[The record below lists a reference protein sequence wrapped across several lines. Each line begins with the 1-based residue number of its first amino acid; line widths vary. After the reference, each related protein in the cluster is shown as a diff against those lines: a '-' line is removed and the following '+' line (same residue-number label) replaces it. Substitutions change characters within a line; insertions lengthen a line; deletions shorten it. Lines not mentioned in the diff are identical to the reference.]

1 MSKIDLKNNYLLIF
15 FSIIPI
21 CIIVGPAISIINIFL
36 LIISFLF
43 YYKNKS
49 FLHIFRTKVVIFL
62 LIIYLYLLFN
72 SVISIDY
79 KMGLVRNLGFFRFLL
94 LFFAINY
101 LFFNNKKIDI
111 AFNFWLLV
119 SFIVMFDIFFEFFL
133 GKNILGYS
141 QSYTCESCPR
151 IVSFFKD
158 ELIVGGYLNGF
169 IFIVF
174 GFLFSN
180 FDQKK
185 KDKQFYIFLFI
196 LIFFLCILI
205 TGERSNTIKFIF
217 GILLFISINPFIK
230 LKLKLISLLVV
241 VLLFTLSY
249 FSSDKIKLRYGGQ
262 LINLIDNKEKRELYF
277 KENTY
282 LNLYK
287 SGIEVFKK
295 YPVYGAGNKN
305 YRVETCGYNNN
316 PKYFCN
322 THPHQ
327 IYIEFLSEHG
337 LVGSL
342 LLLSVIFFLIF
353 RNIKVMIKSKNLIQM
368 GSFCF
373 LLMNFLPILPSG
385 SFFSD
390 FNATLFWLNFSIFYA
405 SNPKT
410 NIFSKLG
417 D

>member
-1 MSKIDLKNNYLLIF
+1 MPKIDLKNNFLLIL
-15 FSIIPI
+15 FSIIPVS
-21 CIIVGPAISIINIFL
+21 IIIGPAISVINIFL
-36 LIISFLF
+36 FIISFLF
-43 YYKNKS
+43 YYKNKN
-49 FLHIFRTKVVIFL
+49 FLILFRDKVVIFL

-72 SVISIDY
+72 SFFSIDY
-79 KMGLVRNLGFFRFLL
+79 KMGLVRNLGFFRFIL

-111 AFNFWLLV
+111 GFNFWLLI
-119 SFIVMFDIFFEFFL
+119 SFIVMFDIFFEFFV

-141 QSYTCESCPR
+141 QSYSCESCAR

-169 IFIVF
+169 IFILF

-185 KDKQFYIFLFI
+185 KYQQFYIFLFI
-196 LIFFLCILI
+196 LIFLLCILI

-217 GILLFISINPFIK
+217 GIFIFMSFNPFIK
-230 LKLKLISLLVV
+230 FKFKLISLLVTI
-241 VLLFTLSY
+241 LLCTLSY

-262 LINLIDNKEKRELYF
+262 LINLIDNKEKRELYY

-295 YPVYGAGNKN
+295 YPVHGVGNKN
-305 YRVETCGYNNN
+305 YRIETCGYNKN

-337 LVGSL
+337 LIGSL

-368 GSFCF
+368 GSFSF
-373 LLMNFLPILPSG
+373 LLINFLPILPSG

-390 FNATLFWLNFSIFYA
+390 FNATFFWLNFSIFYA